1 VTVKQ
6 LIERLR
12 EMPEDAPVL
21 HVWDGVARTEVE
33 HVWLAAS
40 GEVVTADNNQ
50 VVYDTRDRPAD
61 APTSEQ
67 NRYWYT
73 PGSSS

>member
-1 VTVKQ
+1 VTKTGET
-6 LIERLR
+6 LRHKTIIGRERALL
-12 EMPEDAPVL
+12 ESLANA
-21 HVWDGVARTEVE
+21 ARWSPQTTTR
-33 HVWLAAS
+33 S
-40 GEVVTADNNQ
+40 STT
-50 VVYDTRDRPAD
+50 TRDRPAD